1 MLLAVRNLSKSFP
14 GVQALNR
21 VEFELFPGE
30 VHALVGENGAGKS
43 TLIKILSG
51 AYVPNEGEIILNGQ
65 QFKSLNPSLA
75 QSLGIRTIYQERS
88 LLPWLSVSENIL
100 LGNLPGGKI
109 LVSWKQLRERA
120 VQILD
125 FLELNLNPDIMVNSL
140 GVGMQQSVE
149 IAKALYQ
156 QAKVLIMDE
165 PTSSLGRAEVK
176 KLFQIV
182 KALREQGIG
191 IIYISHHLEE
201 VFEIADRVTVLRDG
215 QVIDTRAISETSSQE
230 LIGLMVG
237 RDLSGIAVKEELQ
250 VGDVL
255 LRLDGIMRGSA
266 VKGAS
271 FEIRRGE
278 IVGIAGMVGSG
289 RTELLRLIFGVDKPD
304 QGSIQYRG
312 DTLVVNNPYQ
322 ATKQGIA
329 LVPEDRKHQGLVL
342 CLDLVDNINLIS
354 MSSGKPVLK
363 LKSLENITR
372 EQMRALDIKAPS
384 SKVEVQYLSGGN
396 QQKVVLGKWL
406 ENGADLYMFDEPTQG
421 VDVGAKLEIHRL
433 MVNLAKQGKGIL
445 MASSDLPEILGI
457 CDRILVMR
465 KGNIVAE
472 FTASE
477 ATERKIIECALGE
490 TNGRYAG

>member
-14 GVQALNR
+14 GVQALDR

-125 FLELNLNPDIMVNSL
+125 FLELNLDPDIMVNSL
-140 GVGMQQSVE
+140 GIGMQQSVE

-201 VFEIADRVTVLRDG
+201 GCESADRVTVLRVG
-215 QVIDTRAISETSSQE
+215 QVIDTRAIEVTSSQE
-230 LIGLMVG
+230 
-237 RDLSGIAVKEELQ
+237 
-250 VGDVL
+250 
-255 LRLDGIMRGSA
+255 
-266 VKGAS
+266 
-271 FEIRRGE
+271 
-278 IVGIAGMVGSG
+278 
-289 RTELLRLIFGVDKPD
+289 
-304 QGSIQYRG
+304 
-312 DTLVVNNPYQ
+312 
-322 ATKQGIA
+322 
-329 LVPEDRKHQGLVL
+329 
-342 CLDLVDNINLIS
+342 
-354 MSSGKPVLK
+354 
-363 LKSLENITR
+363 
-372 EQMRALDIKAPS
+372 
-384 SKVEVQYLSGGN
+384 
-396 QQKVVLGKWL
+396 
-406 ENGADLYMFDEPTQG
+406 
-421 VDVGAKLEIHRL
+421 
-433 MVNLAKQGKGIL
+433 
-445 MASSDLPEILGI
+445 
-457 CDRILVMR
+457 
-465 KGNIVAE
+465 
-472 FTASE
+472 
-477 ATERKIIECALGE
+477 
-490 TNGRYAG
+490 